1 MSSDGTTPNS
11 PSPRHRWRWVRRV
24 LLVLIA
30 VTLIVEAVLIWP
42 KLKDAWAS
50 IGQLNWAWVLACIV
64 AAMLSMDSFAQ
75 VQRTLFRSA
84 GVKVSQFKSLSV
96 VLAANS
102 VSQTMPGGQVLAPAF
117 TYRQTRKW
125 GATPVV
131 ASWQVVMSGLLAGV
145 GLAVLGFGGAMIAG
159 AKTSPFSVL
168 FSVLGFIAVATLLQY
183 FATHPEYLQSTGIRV
198 LEWINQFRNKPLDHG
213 VEKLLETLEQLR
225 AVQLNRRDTTVAF
238 GWSFFNWVT
247 DVACLMFACWAV
259 DSYPSYSGLM
269 VAYAASKAV
278 GTAIPLLPGGIGVV
292 DAMLVP
298 ALTSAGMPVEK
309 AITAVLVYR
318 MISYVFV
325 AIVGWVII
333 YFMFRSAIRSE
344 GDIGD
349 ELAADQ
355 PAPPA
360 PDTPAPDTPGA
371 DTTRPDTTGPDDP
384 KPGSAPPG
392 DASADRPTGP
402 TAGEETTGDG
412 DRR

>member
-1 MSSDGTTPNS
+1 MPSDGSTSSGS
-11 PSPRHRWRWVRRV
+11 PARRRWRWVRWV
-24 LLVLIA
+24 VLVLIA
-30 VTLIVEAVLIWP
+30 VTLIVEAILIWP

-50 IGQLNWAWVLACIV
+50 IGELNWAWVLACVV

-84 GVKVSQFKSLSV
+84 GVRVSQFKSLSV
-96 VLAANS
+96 ILAANS

-145 GLAVLGFGGAMIAG
+145 GLAVLGFGGAMLAG

-168 FSVLGFIAVATLLQY
+168 FSVLGFVAVAALLQY
-183 FATHPEYLQSTGIRV
+183 FATHPESLRSAGIKV
-198 LEWINQFRNKPLDHG
+198 LEWVNQFRNKPLDHG

-225 AVQLNRRDTTVAF
+225 AVQLNRRDTAVAF

-259 DSYPSYSGLM
+259 GSHPSYSGLM

-309 AITAVLVYR
+309 ALTAVLVYR
-318 MISYVFV
+318 LISYVFV
-325 AIVGWVII
+325 AVVGWVII
-333 YFMFRSAIRSE
+333 YFMFRSSIRSE
-344 GDIGD
+344 GDLGDDINADDINTDQIEPRDIRPGDIKSGDVRPGERPDED
-349 ELAADQ
+349 EL
-355 PAPPA
+355 
-360 PDTPAPDTPGA
+360 
-371 DTTRPDTTGPDDP
+371 R
-384 KPGSAPPG
+384 
-392 DASADRPTGP
+392 
-402 TAGEETTGDG
+402 
-412 DRR
+412 

>member
-1 MSSDGTTPNS
+1 MSSDGTTPIN
-11 PSPRHRWRWVRRV
+11 PSPQHRWRWVKRV

-183 FATHPEYLQSTGIRV
+183 FATHPEYLQSTGIKV

-318 MISYVFV
+318 LISYVFV
-325 AIVGWVII
+325 AVVGWVII

-349 ELAADQ
+349 ELEADEPAQ
-355 PAPPA
+355 PP
-360 PDTPAPDTPGA
+360 PDTPAPDTTAP
-371 DTTRPDTTGPDDP
+371 DTTRGDDP
-384 KPGSAPPG
+384 KPGSAPPH

-402 TAGEETTGDG
+402 TAGEETTRDD